1 MITAATLPISG
12 NRFTPLSY
20 VISMNAGADWST
32 ATVLMHVRQLP
43 DQTGTPLLTLNSG
56 AGGEITLSYSAP
68 NTTIA
73 ILVPELDMEALPA
86 AAETGQDLTLYYDM
100 HITPPSGVKDVYFR
114 GTFTVLAGV
123 TQ

>member
-1 MITAATLPISG
+1 MITAAILPISG
-12 NRFTPLSY
+12 NRFTPFSY
-20 VISMNAGADWST
+20 SIAMNAGVDWST

-43 DQTGTPLLTLNSG
+43 DSTGTPLLTLNSG
-56 AGGEITLSYSAP
+56 AEITLSYSAP

-86 AAETGQDLTLYYDM
+86 AAETGQDLVLYYDM
-100 HITPPSGVKDVYFR
+100 HITPPSGIKEVYFR

>member
-1 MITAATLPISG
+1 VITAANLPISG

-20 VISMNAGADWST
+20 VIALNAGADWST

-43 DQTGTPLLTLNSG
+43 DQIGTPLLTLNSG
-56 AGGEITLSYSAP
+56 AEITLSYSAP
-68 NTTIA
+68 NTSIT

-86 AAETGQDLTLYYDM
+86 AAETGQDLVLHYDM
-100 HITPPSGVKDVYFR
+100 HITPPSGTKAVYFR